1 PGYGFLSENAAFARA
16 VAAAGMRF
24 VGPDVTTL
32 EGMGDKL
39 AARRL
44 ALAAGLPVLPG
55 GEADTPEAVRQRAA
69 ETGYP
74 LLLKAVAGGGG
85 KGMRRVD

>member
-1 PGYGFLSENAAFARA
+1 
-16 VAAAGMRF
+16 
-24 VGPDVTTL
+24 
-32 EGMGDKL
+32 DKL

-74 LLLKAVAGGGG
+74 VLLTAVAGGGG
-85 KGMRRVD
+85 RGLRPVGRIGARPAADDRWAAAARQAFGDGA